1 MADKDRETKTLQN
14 MFDSRGSMVSVVKCV
29 TFGRKPCAPTDPLKT
44 LCRGELRSPLNY
56 ISPQF
61 PESQMFA
68 QADLALEV
76 KAIHL
81 WWISLDVTEENLQT
95 FISLLSESE
104 KIKADRFK
112 FPQHQRRYQAVHGI
126 LRMILARY
134 VNLDPAQINFTHSD
148 RGKPYLTDDCNP
160 LNLQFNLSHSENM
173 AIVGISRDRRIGVDL
188 EKIRSM
194 ENAEQLAQRF
204 FCVSEH
210 RLLTQAIPEERD
222 KLFFQL
228 WTAKEA
234 YLKATGEG
242 ISGGLNQVEIALNP
256 LRLINFPNW
265 YLQSFESNPDDD
277 HHYWAA
283 IAVEGKGETIE
294 IKCFSYF

>member
-1 MADKDRETKTLQN
+1 
-14 MFDSRGSMVSVVKCV
+14 
-29 TFGRKPCAPTDPLKT
+29 
-44 LCRGELRSPLNY
+44 
-56 ISPQF
+56 
-61 PESQMFA
+61 MFA
-68 QADLALEV
+68 QTDWILEV
-76 KAIHL
+76 QTIHL
-81 WWISLDVTEENLQT
+81 WWISLDLTEEDLQT
-95 FISLLSESE
+95 CIALLSESE

-126 LRMILARY
+126 LRIILGRY
-134 VNLDPAQINFTHSD
+134 LNLDPAQINFTHSD
-148 RGKPYLTDDCNP
+148 RGKPYLTEDCNP

-188 EKIRSM
+188 EKMRSM
-194 ENAEQLAQRF
+194 ENSLQLAKRF
-204 FCVSEH
+204 FCDSEYA
-210 RLLTQAIPEERD
+210 LLTQTIPKKRD

-265 YLQSFESNPDDD
+265 YLQSFESNLDDE
-277 HHYWAA
+277 HNYLSA
-283 IAVEGKGETIE
+283 IALEGEEENIE

>member
-1 MADKDRETKTLQN
+1 
-14 MFDSRGSMVSVVKCV
+14 
-29 TFGRKPCAPTDPLKT
+29 
-44 LCRGELRSPLNY
+44 
-56 ISPQF
+56 
-61 PESQMFA
+61 MFA
-68 QADLALEV
+68 QTDWILEV
-76 KAIHL
+76 QTIHL
-81 WWISLDVTEENLQT
+81 WWISLDVTEENLQNL
-95 FISLLSESE
+95 ISLLSAAE

-126 LRMILARY
+126 LRIILGRY
-134 VNLDPAQINFTHSD
+134 LNLDPAQINFIHSD

-188 EKIRSM
+188 EKMRPM
-194 ENAEQLAQRF
+194 ENAEQLAERF
-204 FCVSEH
+204 FCASEYAF
-210 RLLTQAIPEERD
+210 LTQAIPEERD

-256 LRLINFPNW
+256 LRFINCPDW
-265 YLQSFESNPDDD
+265 YLQSFSPNPDDR
-277 HHYWAA
+277 HSFWAA
-283 IAVEGKGETIE
+283 IAIEARGENVP
-294 IKCFSYF
+294 IKYFSYF

>member
-1 MADKDRETKTLQN
+1 
-14 MFDSRGSMVSVVKCV
+14 
-29 TFGRKPCAPTDPLKT
+29 
-44 LCRGELRSPLNY
+44 
-56 ISPQF
+56 
-61 PESQMFA
+61 
-68 QADLALEV
+68 
-76 KAIHL
+76 
-81 WWISLDVTEENLQT
+81 
-95 FISLLSESE
+95 
-104 KIKADRFK
+104 
-112 FPQHQRRYQAVHGI
+112 
-126 LRMILARY
+126 
-134 VNLDPAQINFTHSD
+134 
-148 RGKPYLTDDCNP
+148 
-160 LNLQFNLSHSENM
+160 M

-188 EKIRSM
+188 EKMRSM
-194 ENAEQLAQRF
+194 ENSEQLAQRF
-204 FCVSEH
+204 FCASEH

-256 LRLINFPNW
+256 LRFINLPNW

-277 HHYWAA
+277 HNYWAA

>member
-1 MADKDRETKTLQN
+1 
-14 MFDSRGSMVSVVKCV
+14 
-29 TFGRKPCAPTDPLKT
+29 
-44 LCRGELRSPLNY
+44 
-56 ISPQF
+56 
-61 PESQMFA
+61 MFA
-68 QADLALEV
+68 QANWVLEIQT
-76 KAIHL
+76 IHL
-81 WWISLDVTEENLQT
+81 WWISLDVTDENLQT
-95 FISLLSESE
+95 FIFLLSESE

-126 LRMILARY
+126 LRIILGRY
-134 VNLDPAQINFTHSD
+134 LKLDPAQINFTHSD

-188 EKIRSM
+188 EKMRSM

-204 FCVSEH
+204 FCASEH

-256 LRLINFPNW
+256 LRFINLPNW
-265 YLQSFESNPDDD
+265 YLQSFEFNPDDD